1 MDNYTEETQP
11 LFKLMRTPAFRFVV
25 VRFNHYSLVRQLQ
38 SDLRAQFADRKVSII
53 NTEKA
58 TYQEILKTYLDQE
71 EGFLFLENFEDILK
85 RDADSQG
92 KVSPE
97 MAKNNQRR
105 SSIAAGLNMRRDK
118 LAKYPIAIVAFVFAS
133 AGELYA
139 RSLMEKMPD
148 LWSFR
153 SLLLD
158 LKQEQEASTAKKIQ
172 QELQWEPTPVSTLG
186 GNTREEKLSEL
197 NRLLNEVKATPNT
210 ETNYLRTLYEQIA
223 ELQKET
229 GQYEEA
235 IKTIEYLIEKA
246 NDPKLKLGFLISIG
260 DLLRSSGFYESAKEI
275 YIDAKKLSD
284 QINDIYSIGI
294 VSQRLGDIFADLGFN
309 DETFIHYEKALSI
322 LQKLHKTFPK
332 NDKYANGVAISLFKL
347 GNLQAR
353 MGNLNDALKYYI
365 EDQKISESLYLSDKE
380 NLNYKNSIAISNS
393 KIGDIYFRLQEFDQA
408 ILYYE
413 KALLLFKELFEMNH
427 VIFQKALAINYQK
440 LGNTYTT
447 IRKLEYALSLYET
460 GKNLFLE
467 LYKTDEKN
475 QNRKSDLAIS
485 YYILGNFYHEYYNDF
500 QTAKTYFKQA
510 EQLWTE
516 LVATSPNN
524 AEFKKNLEQVEMNL
538 ASLSE

>member
-1 MDNYTEETQP
+1 MLDNYTEETQP
-11 LFKLMRTPAFRFVV
+11 LFKLLRTPAFRFVV
-25 VRFNHYSLVRQLQ
+25 VRFNHYSLVKQLQ

-229 GQYEEA
+229 GQYDEA
-235 IKTIEYLIEKA
+235 IKTINSLIEKTE
-246 NDPKLKLGFLISIG
+246 DPKFKFGFLISMG
-260 DLLRSSGFYESAKEI
+260 DLLRTRGFFDNALKIFIEAKH
-275 YIDAKKLSD
+275 YCKKIEEDYPL
-284 QINDIYSIGI
+284 GI
-294 VSQRLGDIFADLGFN
+294 VHQRLGDNYVDLEIS
-309 DETFIHYEKALSI
+309 DKALSNYQQALSI
-322 LQKLHKTFPK
+322 MQKLHQTFPY
-332 NDKYANGVAISLFKL
+332 DKIYADGLSISLFKL
-347 GNLQAR
+347 GNI
-353 MGNLNDALKYYI
+353 Y
-365 EDQKISESLYLSDKE
+365 QKINQLDTALDYYFKGLELSGSLYNSDKG
-380 NLNYKNSIAISNS
+380 NISYKNGIAISNS
-393 KIGDIYFRLQEFDQA
+393 KIGDIFFLLKEFDRA
-408 ILYYE
+408 IVYYE
-413 KALLLFKELFEMNH
+413 IALSIFKELYK
-427 VIFQKALAINYQK
+427 IDRSKFQKALAINYLKLGDTYFTLGNRTALSHFKTGEKLFQELSEQDKSNLDKKNDLAFLYYK
-440 LGNTYTT
+440 LGNSFYD
-447 IRKLEYALSLYET
+447 K
-460 GKNLFLE
+460 
-467 LYKTDEKN
+467 
-475 QNRKSDLAIS
+475 QNDL
-485 YYILGNFYHEYYNDF
+485 

-510 EQLWTE
+510 QKLWEE
-516 LVATSPNN
+516 LVATSPNH
-524 AEFKKNLEQVEMNL
+524 AEFKKNLEQVKKDL